1 MLCNS
6 EMIRQR
12 AALGFQ
18 PTILYLVSLIY
29 MFVFAETASLLYL
42 AESVCLSKWR
52 QKLCFEEALHL
63 LHGNILPQQ
72 IKGRK
77 LFSFCTSPFVLLIP
91 SMTRTRPTSN
101 SIEDVILRAE
111 MLAPTALELEESR
124 RIKQEEMVRDYDL
137 WNDPAKSNEILVKL
151 ADSVKVVDALKD
163 LKYKAEEAKLIA
175 QLAEIDAVNYSL
187 FEQAYDASLAINDLL
202 DKYEVS
208 KLLRGPY
215 EMEGAC
221 VIIKAGSEGNKSE
234 EWAEQLLGMYIKWG
248 GKQGYRGRVVEKN
261 LSTNGG
267 GIKSATIEFEFDYA
281 YGFLSGERGIHC
293 MIRSSQNGSVHNE
306 VSSVGVDVVPLF
318 LGTTPDLQI
327 GDDDLILSST
337 LSAGEKHGR
346 RGYTVCV
353 QHIPTALTF
362 QSSGERSY
370 FANQIKALNRL
381 KAKLLVVTNEQ
392 GVSSVSSIKGGAS
405 VDIWQK
411 ETRRYMFHPGKL
423 VRDVKTGLELP
434 DLNSVLDGNIEP
446 FIAAYINTRQ
456 SNFTF

>member
-1 MLCNS
+1 MAAEAVFGTNPASTPWKSPSSTNKRSKTIQFLHFT
-6 EMIRQR
+6 IRASHSIDGKNKAYKQ
-12 AALGFQ
+12 LG
-18 PTILYLVSLIY
+18 
-29 MFVFAETASLLYL
+29 
-42 AESVCLSKWR
+42 
-52 QKLCFEEALHL
+52 
-63 LHGNILPQQ
+63 
-72 IKGRK
+72 
-77 LFSFCTSPFVLLIP
+77 LFSLKKK
-91 SMTRTRPTSN
+91 
-101 SIEDVILRAE
+101 IEDVIVRAE
-111 MLAPTALELEESR
+111 MLAPTALELEEAR
-124 RIKQEEMVRDYDL
+124 KIKQEEMVRDYDL

-187 FEQAYDASLAINDLL
+187 FEQAYDASLAISDLL

-221 VIIKAGSEGNKSE
+221 VIIKAASEGNESE
-234 EWAEQLLGMYIKWG
+234 EWAEQLLSMYIKWAK
-248 GKQGYRGRVVEKN
+248 KQGYRGRVVEKN

-267 GIKSATIEFEFDYA
+267 IKSATIEFEFEYA
-281 YGFLSGERGIHC
+281 YGFLSGERGVHC
-293 MIRSSQNGSVHNE
+293 MIRSSRNGSVHNE

-327 GDDDLILSST
+327 GEDDLVLSST
-337 LSAGEKHGR
+337 LSLGEKQGR
-346 RGYTVCV
+346 TGYTVRV
-353 QHIPTALTF
+353 QHIPTAFAF

-381 KAKLLVVTNEQ
+381 KAKLLVVANEQ
-392 GVSSVSSIKGGAS
+392 GVPSVSSIK
-405 VDIWQK
+405 VDAVVDVWQK
-411 ETRRYMFHPGKL
+411 EIRRYIFHPGKL

-446 FIAAYINTRQ
+446 FIVAHINTRQ
-456 SNFTF
+456 SNFTI